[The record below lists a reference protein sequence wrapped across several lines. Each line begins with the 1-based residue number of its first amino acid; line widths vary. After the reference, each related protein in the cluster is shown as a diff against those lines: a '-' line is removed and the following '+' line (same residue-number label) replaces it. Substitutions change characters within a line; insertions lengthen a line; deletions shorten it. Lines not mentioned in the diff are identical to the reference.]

1 MNWKREHTRDNKN
14 CIVSIYDKDKK
25 EWISKEDT

>member
-1 MNWKREHTRDNKN
+1 LNWKKEYTRDNKN
-14 CIVSIYDKDKK
+14 CIVSIYDKEKK